1 MYSTVNG
8 NWLTTDSSEKRQSCF
23 SNLVWSSY
31 MHPRAHPMYNVYTF
45 QWAST
50 LLPDNAMN
58 RVFKT
63 FYQILV
69 GFLDIGLVLLDTKLL
84 APDNKKMSIEESECE
99 ERECWTW
106 VGTCAT
112 SVCRAWERT
121 QREDRTGSHLGNR
134 SLRSTCWEAVLKT
147 WTDGNYCQY
156 ALRETVSNKPVCLLE
171 IGYVSQSN
179 DALTDKTQRVKRDPE
194 SVPVKCLSLWR
205 VASERGRDSCFQF

>member
-1 MYSTVNG
+1 
-8 NWLTTDSSEKRQSCF
+8 
-23 SNLVWSSY
+23 
-31 MHPRAHPMYNVYTF
+31 MHPRAHPMYNVNTF

-84 APDNKKMSIEESECE
+84 APDNKKWRNTRGTGMRIW
-99 ERECWTW
+99 RKKCWTW

-134 SLRSTCWEAVLKT
+134 SLRSTCSEAVLKT
-147 WTDGNYCQY
+147 WTDRNYCQY

-171 IGYVSQSN
+171 IGYVPQSN

-205 VASERGRDSCFQF
+205 IASEK